1 MIYLSRISRFLKIVV
16 LGIILGPSIAHA
28 DIMDDYF
35 TLQAQLDDSLLN
47 LYGNQASS
55 LSPKLV
61 QKFYQQLRHPS
72 AQQLANQILTDLNT
86 SPLSAPTLGQIQAN
100 LQHILALE
108 MIQAQRQG
116 DIPTAQQ
123 YRALIK
129 LPKYAN
135 ATEGALS
142 LKRMGKQTSHQD
154 TLSQLLAKE
163 YLTWQTTR
171 IREKLDT
178 LNRLTQQ
185 HPTFNLQLLQART
198 VEIQTLSQFPSEL
211 YNWAFL
217 KKNEAPPASSQTAY
231 LHFLQTLSQ
240 NFNADFFSEWKKEIE
255 TSLPNLLTAD
265 DINRRER
272 LLLKLLR
279 LIPME
284 YQSGVRNGEITVP
297 LEYRE
302 AETFTRQSRQILDEL
317 LPTWRNTKTQALNQY
332 GTQLTETLQ
341 SLENA
346 IAQKQDP
353 KQIEILA
360 KNISQLLQK
369 EFQLTLLRSGKSSDV
384 IEETVLEVRSLLT
397 QSLQAAQAARW
408 NDAKNLRLE
417 AYTTFDLEIEKRTL
431 PRDPEL
437 ALRAEHS
444 FLEGTPTQPGIKAA
458 LDARV
463 RGEALT
469 QAYAQTLAALEEC
482 HALLKV
488 NLSPTAAIYTTITII
503 TREGLEAVVILAAL
517 LAGLRG
523 PANQRIRHRVING
536 AWLALGTTVLTF
548 WLSRSLIESLS
559 RYGEKLEAVISIFA
573 VIILLM
579 VTNWVFHKVYWVQWN
594 ARLRSLSKAVQDG
607 SGSSWESLA
616 LIGVGFMTIYR
627 EGFETSLFLQSLIL
641 EAGMRTVGIGVLIGC
656 GIIALL
662 GWIVFAIG
670 AHLPYRKL
678 LVFTGILVVSILLT
692 FIGSTVRLFQ
702 TVGWLSIHPIS
713 SLEIP
718 SWMGVWLG
726 LYPSWEGMLL
736 PVVGIGYVAVMWF
749 YVKITSLVKQ
759 RKMEEKIQSDITDP
773 SDSTL
778 TTSVV

>member
-1 MIYLSRISRFLKIVV
+1 MTCLSQIFRLLKIGALWISLSTAIV
-16 LGIILGPSIAHA
+16 HA
-28 DIMDDYF
+28 DIMDNYF
-35 TLQAQLDDSLLN
+35 ALQTELDDSLLS
-47 LYGNQASS
+47 LYSQQT
-55 LSPKLV
+55 LSPSAV
-61 QKFYQQLRHPS
+61 SFQKFSQQLRHPS
-72 AQQLANQILTDLNT
+72 TQHLANQILADLNT
-86 SPLSAPTLGQIQAN
+86 SPLSAQTLGQIQAN

-108 MIQAQRQG
+108 MIYAQRNG

-135 ATEGALS
+135 AIEGALS
-142 LKRMGKQTSHQD
+142 LKRMGNQTSHQD
-154 TLSQLLAKE
+154 ALSQLLAKE

-171 IREKLDT
+171 IREKLDA

-211 YNWAFL
+211 YHWAFL
-217 KKNEAPPASSQTAY
+217 KKNEALPASSQTAY
-231 LHFLQTLSQ
+231 LHFLKPLSQ
-240 NFNADFFSEWKKEIE
+240 TFNAELFSEWKKEIE

-284 YQSGVRNGEITVP
+284 YQGGVRNGEITVP

-302 AETFTRQSRQILDEL
+302 AETFTRQSRQILEEL
-317 LPTWRNTKTQALNQY
+317 LPTWRNTKTQALSQY
-332 GTQLTETLQ
+332 GTHLTETLQ

-346 IAQKQDP
+346 ITQKQDP
-353 KQIEILA
+353 KQIETLA

-369 EFQLTLLRSGKSSDV
+369 EFQLTLLRSGKSSDI

-444 FLEGTPTQPGIKAA
+444 FLEGTPAQPGIKAA
-458 LDARV
+458 LDARA

-469 QAYAQTLAALEEC
+469 KAYAKTLAALEEC

-536 AWLALGTTVLTF
+536 AWLALGTTALTL

-559 RYGEKLEAVISIFA
+559 RYGEKLEAVISILA

-616 LIGVGFMTIYR
+616 LVGVGFMTIYR

-641 EAGMRTVGIGVLIGC
+641 EAGMRTVGIGVLIGG

-692 FIGSTVRLFQ
+692 FVGSTVRLFQ
-702 TVGWLSIHPIS
+702 TVGWLPIHPIS
-713 SLEIP
+713 NLEIP

-736 PVVGIGYVAVMWF
+736 PVVGIGYVAAMWF
-749 YVKITSLVKQ
+749 YVKITSLLKQ
-759 RKMEEKIQSDITDP
+759 RKMEEKMPRDVI
-773 SDSTL
+773 DSANSSIS
-778 TTSVV
+778 TSTI